1 MRQLGQHVCMAV
13 ELFMNEA
20 ARSACTAVELF
31 MNEAARSACMYG
43 CRALH
48 E

>member
-1 MRQLGQHVCMAV
+1 MRQLGQHV
-13 ELFMNEA
+13 
-20 ARSACTAVELF
+20 CTAVELF